1 VSVIASNTSLGA
13 IHEDRARHSARVLA
27 ALLSGLILFALGA
40 CTTNTARKANF
51 DRCLA
56 NERSCE
62 ASLLTTSEQQR
73 LFELKS
79 QQHFQDCLAGL
90 RCNTAL
96 LSEQEQRQ
104 VRLATSQLNFQACF
118 RGEASCRVAM
128 LTDEQGIDVQQADRL
143 RNFEACLGG
152 LTRCNEAM
160 LSEAQLAAVRDA
172 YAQRNFSGCM
182 NTVGTLVGCNPDD
195 LSAEQRE
202 LVRRRNLAVN
212 LFLCVT
218 AILGCN
224 ESLLTPEQRARIA
237 AIPPR

>member
-1 VSVIASNTSLGA
+1 MVSPRA
-13 IHEDRARHSARVLA
+13 IHANRASCSSRVLA
-27 ALLSGLILFALGA
+27 VLLSGLLPFASGA

-51 DRCLA
+51 DRCLS

-62 ASLLTTSEQQR
+62 ASLLTAGEQQR
-73 LFELKS
+73 VLDLKN
-79 QQHFQDCLAGL
+79 QQHFRDCLEGL

-96 LSEQEQRQ
+96 LSEREQRQ
-104 VRLATSQLNFQACF
+104 VRLAVSQLNFQTCF
-118 RGEASCRVAM
+118 RGGATCREDA
-128 LTDEQGIDVQQADRL
+128 LTEEQRIEVRQSDRL
-143 RNFEACLGG
+143 RNFDACLGG
-152 LTRCNEAM
+152 LTRCNETK

-195 LSAEQRE
+195 LSDEQRD

-212 LFLCVT
+212 LFLCAS

-237 AIPPR
+237 AGPPK